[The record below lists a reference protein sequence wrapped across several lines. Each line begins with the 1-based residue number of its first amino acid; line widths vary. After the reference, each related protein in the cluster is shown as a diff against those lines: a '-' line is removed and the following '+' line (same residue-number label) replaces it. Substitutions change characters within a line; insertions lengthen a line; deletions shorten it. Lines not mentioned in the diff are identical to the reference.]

1 MPVCFEEFLLS
12 KSKKGRATMLQATL
26 FDLYKAAEKE
36 LKVHICGSSLFSV
49 VPGAQQSFFS
59 AAEPLWGCFIG
70 LLHSG

>member
-1 MPVCFEEFLLS
+1 
-12 KSKKGRATMLQATL
+12 MLQATL